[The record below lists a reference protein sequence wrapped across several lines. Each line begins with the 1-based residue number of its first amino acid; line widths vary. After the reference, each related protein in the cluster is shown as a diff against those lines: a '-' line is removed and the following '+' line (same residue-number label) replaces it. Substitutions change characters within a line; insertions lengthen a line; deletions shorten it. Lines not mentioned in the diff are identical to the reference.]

1 MIDGT
6 QAAAQWQIFIGF
18 LPSLGAALL
27 IILIFWVLSRLLD
40 GLLRRGLKRHNLS
53 PDLVRL
59 VAQVSGIAVLVFGLV
74 TALGTVGID
83 TAALVAGL
91 GLTGFALGFALKD
104 VISNFL
110 AGFLILLYEPF
121 KRGDQIKVLENEGR
135 VVEINFRYTVLET
148 PERRIM
154 IPNAVLL
161 TNAVIIERQSAP
173 KAE

>member
-6 QAAAQWQIFIGF
+6 QAATQWQRFMGF

-27 IILIFWVLSRLLD
+27 IILIFWVLARLLD
-40 GLLRRGLKRHNLS
+40 GLLRRVLKRHNLS
-53 PDLVRL
+53 PDLVKL
-59 VAQVSGIAVLVFGLV
+59 VAQVGGIAVLVFGVV

-161 TNAVIIERQSAP
+161 TNAVIIERKAAP
-173 KAE
+173 NAE